1 MLYRLKRPTAVTLAA
16 LMLLTT
22 PAWAGPKKKSRAKV
36 TVFLIHQGK
45 VPAKVRARLTHAIV
59 KSLHDNKNLQV
70 KDPDKLLLQFSGE
83 VPLRTIR
90 KAKSNLKKGIFLI
103 KGGNPTEAIAK
114 IQGAIAG
121 LEKSLSFVKKKTL
134 AKAIMALGVAQAEAG
149 SRGLARR
156 TFVKLLTWRPR
167 VLFDTREFGSRYLPL
182 FAKAQSIAQRLPRG
196 SAELRSEPSGAK
208 AYVDGR
214 FVGITPTTAF
224 GLAKGVHYATFKK
237 QGFIKAS
244 LRIDVSGSEQRKFS
258 AELKS
263 SDKYLLLQQSLETV
277 KGELGGENATQAMVD
292 LRSFLFIDQ
301 VIFARVTQAGG
312 DDMRVQG
319 YLYDLRNKLRLNT
332 ATQTIKADELK
343 AIAKMTTLLYVNV
356 RYDGTLEA
364 PEDAPPPP
372 PTKRTPF
379 YATWWFWTAVAV
391 GTAAIVVPVLVVPE
405 ARSCEDGSRCITVRN

>member
-1 MLYRLKRPTAVTLAA
+1 MLYRLNVATAVTLAA
-16 LMLLTT
+16 LIMLTT

-36 TVFLIHQGK
+36 TVFLIHDDK

-83 VPLRTIR
+83 VPLRTISR
-90 KAKSNLKKGIFLI
+90 AKSNLKKGIFLI
-103 KGGNPTEAIAK
+103 KGGNANEAIAK
-114 IQGAIAG
+114 IQSAIKG
-121 LEKSLSFVKKKTL
+121 LERSLSFVKKKTL
-134 AKAIMALGVAQAEAG
+134 ARAIMALGVAQGEAG
-149 SRGLARR
+149 RRGAAKR

-167 VLFDTREFGSRYLPL
+167 VLFDTQEFGPRYLPL
-182 FAKAQSIAQRLPRG
+182 FARAQSLAKRLPRG
-196 SAELRSEPSGAK
+196 SAELSTEPSGAK

-237 QGFIKAS
+237 QGYIKAS
-244 LRIDVSGSEQRKFS
+244 LRINVSGSEQRQFS

-263 SDKYLLLQQSLETV
+263 SDKYLLLQQSLEKV
-277 KGELGGENATQAMVD
+277 KGALGGENATQAMVD

-301 VIFARVTQAGG
+301 VIFARVTRAGG
-312 DDMRVQG
+312 DSMLVQG
-319 YLYDLRNKLRLNT
+319 YLYDLRNKLRLNS
-332 ATQTIKADELK
+332 ASQTIKTGKLNS
-343 AIAKMTTLLYVNV
+343 IAKMTALLYVNV

-372 PTKRTPF
+372 PPKRTPF